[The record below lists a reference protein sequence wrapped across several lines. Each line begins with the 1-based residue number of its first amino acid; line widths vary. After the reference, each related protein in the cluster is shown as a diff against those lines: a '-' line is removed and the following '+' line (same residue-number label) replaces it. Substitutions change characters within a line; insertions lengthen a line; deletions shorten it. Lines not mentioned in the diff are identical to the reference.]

1 MLILVG
7 HSASGK
13 TEIANEL
20 RRDYNMKK
28 IITYTTRPK
37 RINEI
42 NGVDYHF
49 VNEEEFLRLKEN
61 NFFVETTIFNGYYYG
76 SSRDSVKDDAVVILD
91 PMGLQNFKNSNLD
104 NIIAIF
110 LNCDE
115 EIRYK
120 RMVNRGDDPQKAY
133 ERLVHD
139 REKFSLDKMA
149 TLDEIINTSV
159 FSINYLSELVYN
171 TYHKLLNS
179 KKED

>member
-20 RRDYNMKK
+20 KRNYEMKK
-28 IITYTTRPK
+28 IITYTTRPI

-49 VNEEEFLRLKEN
+49 VSEEEFLRLKDN
-61 NFFVETTIFNGYYYG
+61 DFFVETTFFNGYYYG
-76 SSRDSVKDDAVVILD
+76 SSKNDVKDDNVVILD
-91 PMGLQNFKNSNLD
+91 PIGLQNFKNSKLD

-115 EIRYK
+115 DIRYK
-120 RMVNRGDDPQKAY
+120 RMINRGDDPQKAK
-133 ERLVHD
+133 ERLIHD
-139 REKFSLDKMA
+139 REKFSFDKMSSI
-149 TLDEIINTSV
+149 DEIINTSV
-159 FSINYLSELVYN
+159 FSINYLSELVYK
-171 TYHKLLNS
+171 TYQKLLNS
-179 KKED
+179 KKEG